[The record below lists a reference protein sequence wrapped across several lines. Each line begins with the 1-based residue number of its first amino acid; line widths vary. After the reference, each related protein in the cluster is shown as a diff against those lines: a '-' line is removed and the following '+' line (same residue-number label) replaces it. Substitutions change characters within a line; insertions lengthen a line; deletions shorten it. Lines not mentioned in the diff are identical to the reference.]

1 VRTVPLPLPG
11 ALLAL
16 MALAYAVP
24 GLVGHSPWKSED
36 AIGIG
41 IVHQF
46 LTGKDWLMPRLA
58 GEPYFEDGPLFY
70 WLGAALAKLLGGLFA
85 AHDAAR
91 LACALALAGV
101 FGFLRLA
108 GKSLQGPVQG
118 NAALLA
124 LMGCL
129 GLLVHAHEMAAETGA
144 LAGLA
149 AAYWGLAL
157 ARDAGTLRRFC
168 TVVLVLGGGIAVA
181 LLSKGPVAAFAPV
194 ATALLLPLVAPDW
207 RNRRSALA
215 LTGALVL
222 ALGAA
227 AAWFVALH
235 TRSPQLATSW
245 LVVAFKS
252 EPGVWNSQLQVLA
265 WAAWPA
271 WPLALWELWRRRHAF
286 AVPSVQMPLIALIA
300 SLLAVF
306 GFAPEGRDIAV
317 LPVLLPLALL
327 AGSAVDALRR
337 GAANALTWFG
347 TMTFTLAGL
356 LVWLGWIAMMTGMP
370 PTIARNFAKL
380 EPGFQM
386 QFAALPVIVAIV
398 VSIAWGWLLLG
409 AVRSSHRSLTFWAGG
424 MTLVWALVMTLW
436 LPWIDYGKSYG
447 GVAASLKR
455 ALSANA
461 GASGACIQSTG
472 LGEAQR
478 AAFHYHAGVVT
489 LRNEISR
496 NQRCGLLLVQSGP
509 RETRPEGW
517 LRIWEGS
524 RPRDSERYRLY
535 SRASSPAPGE
545 KSAARVHAP
554 NPEK

>member
-1 VRTVPLPLPG
+1 MRFVPLPLPG
-11 ALLAL
+11 ALVAMLA
-16 MALAYAVP
+16 AAYALS

-46 LTGKDWLMPRLA
+46 MTGGDWLMPRLA

-70 WLGAALAKLLGGLFA
+70 WLGAALAKLLGGLLA

-91 LACALALAGV
+91 LACAIALAGT
-101 FGFLRLA
+101 FAFIRLA

-118 NAALLA
+118 NAAILA
-124 LMGCL
+124 LIGCL

-157 ARDAGTLRRFC
+157 VRDAATPRRFC
-168 TVVLVLGGGIAVA
+168 TAVLATGLGIAVA
-181 LLSKGPVAAFAPV
+181 LLCKGPIAGLPLIV
-194 ATALLLPLVAPDW
+194 TALLLPLVAREW

-215 LTGALVL
+215 TAAALAV
-222 ALGAA
+222 ALGAC
-227 AAWFVALH
+227 AAWLLALNA
-235 TRSPQLATSW
+235 RSPQLAAGW
-245 LVVAFKS
+245 LLSAFGP
-252 EPGVWNSQLQVLA
+252 ERENLPSQLQVLG

-286 AVPSVQMPLIALIA
+286 AVPSVQLPLLALLASLIAW
-300 SLLAVF
+300 F
-306 GFAPEGRDIAV
+306 GFSSESRDIAA

-347 TMTFTLAGL
+347 TMTFTLTGL
-356 LVWLGWIAMMTGMP
+356 LIWLGWFAMMTGMP

-380 EPGFQM
+380 EPGFEM
-386 QFAALPVIVAIV
+386 QFATLPFIVAIA
-398 VSIAWGWLLLG
+398 VSIGWGWLLVG

-424 MTLVWALVMTLW
+424 MTLIWALVMTLW
-436 LPWIDYGKSYG
+436 LPWIDYGKTYG
-447 GVAASLKR
+447 GVAVSLKR
-455 ALSANA
+455 ALPV
-461 GASGACIQSTG
+461 GAACIQSIG

-478 AAFHYHAGVVT
+478 AAFHYHAGIVT
-489 LRNEISR
+489 LRNEIAGDA
-496 NQRCGLLLVQSGP
+496 QCGLLLVQSGP
-509 RETRPEGW
+509 RDTKPEGW
-517 LRIWEGS
+517 LRVWEGS
-524 RPRDSERYRLY
+524 RPRDRERYRLY
-535 SRASSPAPGE
+535 TRITHPAGGNKHGKAATPAATE
-545 KSAARVHAP
+545 K
-554 NPEK
+554 